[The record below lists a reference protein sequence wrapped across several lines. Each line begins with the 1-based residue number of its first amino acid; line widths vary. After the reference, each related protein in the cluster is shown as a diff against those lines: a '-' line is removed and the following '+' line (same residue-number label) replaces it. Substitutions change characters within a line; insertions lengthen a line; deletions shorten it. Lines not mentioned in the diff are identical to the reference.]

1 MITTITPN
9 PSLDTTISVAELEV
23 GEVNRVQPAF
33 TEAAG
38 KGVNVADAL
47 LRNGVEAQAIVLC
60 GLDEGQRYLTLMR
73 QQRVPAVVVDSG
85 TMPRTNISVIE
96 ADGTT
101 TKLNEPGFEV
111 SAEVVEAFF
120 AAAVKAGTQSEW
132 VVAGGSLAPGL
143 PADFYQTLAQRLAEA
158 APGCRLAIDASGAAL
173 TSVLDAPGVLLKPNL
188 EELADV
194 WAAPIVTIEDGIAAA
209 RNIVES
215 GPWGVLVS
223 LGGDGGVLVTAD
235 AVIRGTVDAPEELR
249 NTVGAGD
256 SMLAGFIAGHERSG
270 SDLGIA
276 LSTGLAWGRAA
287 VRTEGTGLE
296 SVEPEDTSAVS
307 VEMLWEI

>member
-23 GEVNRVQPAF
+23 GEVHRVQPAF

-47 LRNGVEAQAIVLC
+47 LRNGLQAQAIVLC
-60 GLDEGQRYLTLMR
+60 GVAEGQRYLSLMA
-73 QQRVPAVVVDSG
+73 QQGVPAEVVDSG

-111 SAEVVEAFF
+111 SAEVVESLLS
-120 AAAVKAGTQSEW
+120 AAVEAGLASKW
-132 VVAGGSLAPGL
+132 IVAGGSLAPGL
-143 PADFYQTLAQRLAEA
+143 PGDFYASMARRLAQEA
-158 APGCRLAIDASGAAL
+158 PACRLAIDASGAAL
-173 TSVLDAPGVLLKPNL
+173 ASVLDAPGVLLKPNL

-194 WAAPIVTIEDGIAAA
+194 WDAPIVTVEDGIGAA
-209 RNIVES
+209 RKIVEH

-235 AVIRGTVDAPEELR
+235 AVIRGTVDSPDVLR

-256 SMLAGFIAGHERSG
+256 SMLAGFVAGYEG
-270 SDLGIA
+270 SDGDLKVA
-276 LSTGLAWGRAA
+276 LTAGLAWGRAA

-296 SVEPEDTSAVS
+296 SVEPEDINAVS
-307 VEMLWEI
+307 IEML